1 MSSSLLQMNTHSLS
15 ILSRFYFYEIEIV
28 KILLKSTLLSILS
41 RFYFYNVH
49 TNNIRIRTYLSILS
63 RFYFY
68 KVLPAIVEAV
78 IFPFNPI
85 KVLFLPDNQAEFGL
99 SPDFQSYQGSIFTKR
114 FLPCGFCHLSF
125 NPIKVLFLPLLLPV
139 FFLEYSLLSILS
151 RFYFYIKTFDKI
163 VKFYILSILSR
174 FYFYVKCIS

>member
-68 KVLPAIVEAV
+68 LTIRLNLDLAQT
-78 IFPFNPI
+78 FNPI
-85 KVLFLPDNQAEFGL
+85 KVLFLLNVFCRVASVICL
-99 SPDFQSYQGSIFTKR
+99 SILSRFYFYLYCFRSSFWNILFFQSYQGSIFTVIEKYTNTSHSI
-114 FLPCGFCHLSF
+114 FQSYQGSIFTIDQTFTLVTYSVFQSYQGSIFT
-125 NPIKVLFLPLLLPV
+125 LL
-139 FFLEYSLLSILS
+139 
-151 RFYFYIKTFDKI
+151 
-163 VKFYILSILSR
+163 
-174 FYFYVKCIS
+174 